1 MCRQV
6 VIIQKKVSSQIDASH
21 FDAVYYYGEKYI
33 LCAICL
39 DIIEIYVYS
48 NILGSIACYLAH
60 K

>member
-6 VIIQKKVSSQIDASH
+6 VIIQKKVSSR
-21 FDAVYYYGEKYI
+21 
-33 LCAICL
+33 AICL